1 MYLATQIVLQM
12 NLKHVS
18 YRLPIESIKAI
29 QQGAKANKVTQ
40 TAFISAMIDKHH
52 VSSGLQFAAKVNKS
66 KTPKLATGGTFDTAI
81 IPDADMMMLKNL
93 GISTAFGIG
102 GYLLAGEVRKQLQK
116 DEDKGTQMLVGLA
129 VGLVSL
135 LVLSEKK

>member
-1 MYLATQIVLQM
+1 MST
-12 NLKHVS
+12 KHVS
-18 YRLPIESIKAI
+18 YRLPLEAIKSI
-29 QQGAKANKVTQ
+29 QQGSKTNKVSQ
-40 TAFISAMIDKHH
+40 AAYLSALIEKHN
-52 VSSGLQFAAKVNKS
+52 VSGGLQFAEKVNKS
-66 KTPKLATGGTFDTAI
+66 KTLKMAKGGTFEATV
-81 IPDADMMMLKNL
+81 IPNADMVLLKNL

-102 GYLLAGEVRKQLQK
+102 GYLIAGEIRKQWQK